1 MFTILKTACTV
12 LLLLAAATCSFAATS
27 LPDQVIRDFAPL
39 SGYVVQSSGEEYLID
54 LGIGQ
59 GVAVGDLFTVVGP
72 GATITHPVTGKVLG
86 TEETRKGM
94 LRLVR
99 MKQGYSH
106 SRPVGTVAGIKRG
119 DVIHRFQDIPAIV
132 WDYTGQGE
140 QLAKEL
146 QTALPHLN
154 WQDYAAAQQKRPA
167 SPARPATFSPALYFI
182 LTSQAVEVRAPD
194 FKLIHSYPTTT
205 SPHPIQPAPAA
216 TVAPAAAPALAV
228 LPPVMTGGVVQPGG
242 EPLWNY
248 ATLKGT
254 PVGVEAGDFDGDGR
268 QEIAIAFAD
277 RMEIGRITAE
287 GYQMMGAIRLA
298 QGSQAYALD
307 AVDLNKN
314 GLPELYVSAM
324 NTNGNPAGIGIEFRD
339 KRFRATVTKIPWHLR
354 RVALPGEGD
363 MLLGQEHDS
372 RGREFAGPVFR
383 IKRSG
388 DQLVK
393 GTDLSL
399 PKRVNLYGFAAF
411 ISRGQTLYA
420 CIDDDGYLVI
430 QTAKGEQLASS
441 ADTIGG
447 TESYFEMK
455 EEVASGGDSRNVYLK
470 GRVELTPQGNL
481 LVSANSGI
489 SLLGRLK
496 MYLRSDL
503 KLFRWNGNDLREV
516 WHTAPD
522 KSYLADFKLMPGKA
536 GEKARLLSVVAFPKT
551 NPVADR
557 KAALR
562 LYQLDTP

>member
-12 LLLLAAATCSFAATS
+12 LVLLTAATCSFAASS
-27 LPDQVIRDFAPL
+27 LHDKVVRDFAPL
-39 SGYVVQSSGEEYLID
+39 SGYVVQSSGDEYLID

-59 GVAVGDLFTVVGP
+59 GVTTGDLFTVVGQ

-99 MKQGYSH
+99 LKQGYSH
-106 SRPVGTVAGIKRG
+106 SRSVGSVTEIKRG
-119 DVIHRFQDIPAIV
+119 DVIHRFRDIPAIV

-167 SPARPATFSPALYFI
+167 NAARPATFSPALYFI

-194 FKLIHSYPTTT
+194 FELIHSYPTAT

-216 TVAPAAAPALAV
+216 TAAPAAAPVLAV
-228 LPPVMTGGVVQPGG
+228 LPPVMTGGVMQPGG

-277 RMEIGRITAE
+277 RVEIGRITAE
-287 GYQMMGAIRLA
+287 GYQMTGVIRLA
-298 QGSQAYALD
+298 AGSQAYALD
-307 AVDLNKN
+307 AVDLKQN
-314 GLPELYVSAM
+314 GLPELYISAM
-324 NTNGNPAGIGIEFRD
+324 NSNGNPAGIAIEFRD

-354 RVALPGEGD
+354 RVTLPDEGD
-363 MLLGQEHDS
+363 VLLGQEYDS
-372 RGREFAGPVFR
+372 RGREFAGPVFKV
-383 IKRSG
+383 KRSG
-388 DQLVK
+388 DQLSK
-393 GTDLSL
+393 GTPFSL
-399 PKRVNLYGFAAF
+399 PKRVNIYGFALF
-411 ISRGQTLYA
+411 SSQEKTLYA

-441 ADTIGG
+441 TDVVGG
-447 TESYFEMK
+447 TESYFEMT
-455 EEVASGGDSRNVYLK
+455 EEVATGGDSRNVYLK
-470 GRVELTPQGNL
+470 GRVELTPQGNI

-489 SLLGRLK
+489 SLLGRFK
-496 MYLRSDL
+496 MYLKSDL
-503 KLFRWNGNDLREV
+503 KLFRWDGNNLREV

-522 KSYLADFKLMPGKA
+522 KSYLADFKLLPGKT

-551 NPVADR
+551 NPLADR